1 MSNHKL
7 KLIVGLGNP
16 GSQYR
21 YNRHNVGVWFLDAI
35 CRQYGGELRA
45 EPRFHGDCGRV
56 SIEDQDIRLLFPT
69 TFMNRSGQSVAALC
83 HYFNIEPEHMLVAY
97 DEIDFP
103 VGTTKLKAGGGHGGH
118 NGMRDII
125 SALGGANNFYR
136 LRIGVGHPGDKNKVA
151 NYVLSDPGKDD
162 SISIEHDIGQA
173 MKVLPLMVNGQ
184 WSQAMLQL
192 HSNTAPDKPAADKKQ
207 S

>member
-1 MSNHKL
+1 MSNHTL

-56 SIEDQDIRLLFPT
+56 SIDGRDIRLLFPT

-83 HYFNIEPEHMLVAY
+83 HYFDIEPEQMLVAY

-173 MKVLPLMVNGQ
+173 MKVLPQMVNGQ

-192 HSNTAPDKPAADKKQ
+192 HSNTAPDKPTADKKQ